1 MATNQVAT
9 VPKKGFMD
17 YPPETRNQMYETLI
31 SDTWDSPVIT
41 SDRINCTS
49 IFDLVL
55 SLGLQKRFPLLATST
70 QIMHEAFAFCVEKCT
85 LRLEKLDQLNAIHA
99 VKDTPVFQ
107 HFAANTH
114 SVTLDISLY
123 GHGIDDPRDYRFADM
138 DQTKI
143 RSLIPLSMLHLRCRC
158 HGPDPSK
165 FHSFADLIAE
175 LALLFPS
182 ISSLNIDLDKTTL
195 GLHRIF
201 KEDILA
207 LPWPSLREVKFQRPD
222 LERQFAQA
230 TEQMVLF
237 GRHNR
242 HQAAVWPPRAV
253 PWQLEMDCRFM
264 ESVNESTE
272 RDMRRKIKKGGA
284 DARHPLKGGPMVF

>member
-17 YPPETRNQMYETLI
+17 YPPEMRNQMYVLM
-31 SDTWDSPVIT
+31 SGTWDSPVIT
-41 SDRINCTS
+41 TDKINCTS

-55 SLGLQKRFPLLATST
+55 SLGLQKRFPLLATSK
-70 QIMHEAFAFCVEKCT
+70 QIMHEALVFCVEKCT
-85 LRLEKLDQLNAIHA
+85 LRLENLDQLNAIRA
-99 VKDTPVFQ
+99 VKDTPIFQ
-107 HFAANTH
+107 HFAANIH

-123 GHGIDDPRDYRFADM
+123 GHGIDNPRDYCFADM

-158 HGPDPSK
+158 HGPDPNN
-165 FHSFADLIAE
+165 FRSFADLIAE
-175 LALLFPS
+175 VALLFPS
-182 ISSLNIDLDKTTL
+182 ISSLKIDLDKTTL
-195 GLHRIF
+195 KVHRIL

-207 LPWPSLREVKFQRPD
+207 TPWPSLREVKFQRPD
-222 LERQFAQA
+222 LERQFAKA
-230 TEQMVLF
+230 TEQVELF
-237 GRHNR
+237 GRHSR

-284 DARHPLKGGPMVF
+284 DARCPLKDGPMVV

>member
-9 VPKKGFMD
+9 VPQKGFMD
-17 YPPETRNQMYETLI
+17 YPPEMRNQMYETLI
-31 SDTWDSPVIT
+31 SNTWDSPVIT
-41 SDRINCTS
+41 TDRINCTS

-55 SLGLQKRFPLLATST
+55 SLGLQKRFPLLATSK
-70 QIMHEAFAFCVEKCT
+70 QVMHEALVFCVEKCT
-85 LRLEKLDQLNAIHA
+85 LRLENLDQLNAIRA
-99 VKDTPVFQ
+99 VKDTAIFK

-114 SVTLDISLY
+114 SVALDISLY
-123 GHGIDDPRDYRFADM
+123 GHGIDDPRNYHFADM

-158 HGPDPSK
+158 HGPDPSNLR
-165 FHSFADLIAE
+165 SFADLIAE
-175 LALLFPS
+175 VAILFPS
-182 ISSLNIDLDKTTL
+182 ISSLKIDLDKTTL
-195 GLHRIF
+195 GVHKIF

-207 LPWPSLREVKFQRPD
+207 LPWPTLREVKFQRPD
-222 LERQFAQA
+222 LERQFAEA

-253 PWQLEMDCRFM
+253 PWVLEMDCRFM
-264 ESVNESTE
+264 ESVNEYME
-272 RDMRRKIKKGGA
+272 MDMRRKIKKGGA
-284 DARHPLKGGPMVF
+284 DARVNLQMGPMVF